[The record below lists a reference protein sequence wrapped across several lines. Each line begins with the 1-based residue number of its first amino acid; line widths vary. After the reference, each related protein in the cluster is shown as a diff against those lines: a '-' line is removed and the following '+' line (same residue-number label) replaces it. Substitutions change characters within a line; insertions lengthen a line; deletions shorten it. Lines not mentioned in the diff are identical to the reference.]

1 MGGRAAPIKLGGCQ
15 RAEGAELGGR
25 ESGAP
30 MEPLEDHVAASVPH
44 ALALHA
50 PHP

>member
-1 MGGRAAPIKLGGCQ
+1 MVGRAVPIKLGGCQ
-15 RAEGAELGGR
+15 RAEGAELTGR

-30 MEPLEDHVAASVPH
+30 REALEDHVAAAVPH